1 MVCPLSMPAGTLAW
15 IFRRRRTMP
24 LPRQSLQG
32 SLMIL
37 PRPPQREQ
45 GAVEAKTPMGVCRRV
60 WTTPLPPQSGQVS
73 GEVPGAAP
81 LPRQV
86 SQLS

>member
-1 MVCPLSMPAGTLAW
+1 
-15 IFRRRRTMP
+15 
-24 LPRQSLQG
+24 
-32 SLMIL
+32 MIL